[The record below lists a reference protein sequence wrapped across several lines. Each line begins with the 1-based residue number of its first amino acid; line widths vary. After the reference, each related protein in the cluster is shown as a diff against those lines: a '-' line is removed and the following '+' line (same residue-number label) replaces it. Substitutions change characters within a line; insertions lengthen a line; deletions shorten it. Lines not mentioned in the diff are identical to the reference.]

1 MNAPSPTNTAAV
13 VSLATGIASWVLLP
27 FLAAIVAVI
36 AGHMARGQIAREGG
50 DGDGLALAGL
60 VLGYLNIAF
69 CVLLLFALV
78 FGLLG
83 LGWLLSQGGS

>member
-1 MNAPSPTNTAAV
+1 MNAPSPTNAAAV

-36 AGHMARGQIAREGG
+36 AGHMARSQIRREGG

-83 LGWLLSQGGS
+83 LGWLLSQGGG

>member
-1 MNAPSPTNTAAV
+1 MSAPGPTNAAAV

-36 AGHMARGQIAREGG
+36 AGHMARGQIRREGG

-69 CVLLLFALV
+69 CVMVLFAIV

-83 LGWLLSQGGS
+83 LGWFLTQGGG